1 MFFWENG
8 NFILGNDFLI
18 KRCKTRP
25 RKSQSFGK
33 ASSPKNRSD
42 LKSFICMMQ
51 NNSNFIPNF
60 AESISTLRD
69 LLNSDKHY
77 KWIETHQ
84 KVFNN
89 VLNKFKKET
98 LLSYFEISKLTS
110 IFTDAH
116 Q

>member
-1 MFFWENG
+1 
-8 NFILGNDFLI
+8 
-18 KRCKTRP
+18 
-25 RKSQSFGK
+25 
-33 ASSPKNRSD
+33 
-42 LKSFICMMQ
+42 MQ
-51 NNSNFIPNF
+51 NNSDFIPNF
-60 AESISTLRD
+60 AESILTLRD